1 MLTLLNKGNTGSD
14 ILSIL
19 DAITEQQVDN
29 TQYWY
34 SVRSLTA
41 VWGVYAPP
49 LLKSMGPPSL
59 QSVTKATY
67 KFQALQKFFSLYKNK
82 HKVL

>member
-1 MLTLLNKGNTGSD
+1 MSIKLMLTLLNKGNTGSD

-41 VWGVYAPP
+41 VGGYYAPP
-49 LLKSMGPPSL
+49 LLKIDGSP
-59 QSVTKATY
+59 
-67 KFQALQKFFSLYKNK
+67 
-82 HKVL
+82 